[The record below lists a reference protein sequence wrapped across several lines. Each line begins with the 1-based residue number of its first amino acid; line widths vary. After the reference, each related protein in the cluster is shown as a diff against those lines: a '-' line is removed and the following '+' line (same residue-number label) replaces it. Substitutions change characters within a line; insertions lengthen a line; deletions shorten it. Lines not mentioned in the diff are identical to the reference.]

1 MDCLGVVEEV
11 TTDGRLIV
19 RCENLPDLGDRVC
32 DASRKEIGTVG
43 RILGPVDAP
52 YASVNGVGVPKGTKL
67 FIGRKSSNAKG
78 KRRNR

>member
-1 MDCLGVVEEV
+1 MDSLGVVEEV

-19 RCENLPDLGDRVC
+19 RCENLPNLGDRVY
-32 DASRKEIGTVG
+32 DSSQREVGTVG
-43 RILGPVDAP
+43 RIMGPVDAP
-52 YASVNGVGVPKGTKL
+52 YASVNGAGMPKGTKL